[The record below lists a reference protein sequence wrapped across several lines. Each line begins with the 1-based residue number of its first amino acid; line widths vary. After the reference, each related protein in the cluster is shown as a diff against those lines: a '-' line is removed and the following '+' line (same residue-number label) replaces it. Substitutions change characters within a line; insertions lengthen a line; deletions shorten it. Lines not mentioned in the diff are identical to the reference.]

1 MQIDKV
7 CLMAPCKAGIRQF
20 LRQLSQRLR
29 SSGMEQLLF
38 CVVAKSM
45 VLHFHIENLFW
56 QKFKLP
62 LPAADQDRSALPG
75 CQDFANLIQLCGKR
89 IILNRLQHIIQ
100 RTDRVALNRI
110 LGQSC
115 DENDKYIWVS
125 LPNLPCGVHAV
136 QKRHFNIQQ
145 DQVPYW
151 AVAGNKLHSILKTRI
166 SDLYGMLCFIAFQ
179 ICLQNSAV
187 CVLILY
193 NGNTHETPR
202 FP

>member
-1 MQIDKV
+1 
-7 CLMAPCKAGIRQF
+7 MAPCKAGIRQF
-20 LRQLSQRLR
+20 LCQLSQRLDP
-29 SSGMEQLLF
+29 GGIKHLLF
-38 CVVAKSM
+38 RVVAKS
-45 VLHFHIENLFW
+45 VILHFHVEYLFR
-56 QKFKLP
+56 QQFDLP
-62 LPAADQDRSALPG
+62 LPAADQDRSVLPE
-75 CQDFANLIQLCGKR
+75 CQNFANLIQLCGKR

-100 RTDRVALNRI
+100 RTDRITFNGILRQCRDKNDQHIRI
-110 LGQSC
+110 
-115 DENDKYIWVS
+115 S
-125 LPNLPCGVHAV
+125 LPNLPGGVHAI
-136 QKRHFNIQQ
+136 QERHFNIQQ